1 MPSEFFAGRRTRP
14 AHELRGPRVYST
26 DLHPNLF
33 SPTPLDKQILT
44 TALSLKAKI
53 ITRGLVTINGAHFL
67 SPQAIRFFAEHPDFI
82 ECPNIVTAFRE
93 DKKDFGDFVS
103 NYEKRYQTAGI
114 TSAELNAHVDL
125 LNEKVTTLLPWKLE
139 DVGEKY
145 RTLVLRGLQNPNSSI
160 RHRLMN
166 DAGLDDTS
174 MNTLIQ
180 KLREEVN
187 LSDHLGMQTYLEEQ
201 SKEVQEH
208 LRPFTTSCY
217 HIIGVGV
224 VNCETGT
231 DLQPLADY
239 KAEEMLRND
248 VEDSNYD
255 EFGVFRRFYEIAMEA
270 IDASIMP
277 ESVLRALTFED
288 ASRFGTRLHE
298 SEFVPRYESV
308 IQRFAEGLKQKSDA
322 AAIEQLDIEAFTNDI
337 EELSRLF
344 EEEIDKELDEYKT
357 KYQDE
362 KRSGVVAAIWR
373 AKASTPSR
381 SSGTL
386 KPSSKPPTRRLISL
400 RTAGSPIR
408 AEPRK
413 WRSKWRV
420 KNVTKSSRP
429 SSITQILAKRPRFWM
444 PRRSSA
450 NSTSSA
456 QAALNRSSP
465 RGSRSVPVQ

>member
-103 NYEKRYQTAGI
+103 NYEKSYQTAGI
-114 TSAELNAHVDL
+114 TSAELKTHVDL

-139 DVGEKY
+139 GVGEKY
-145 RTLVLRGLQNPNSSI
+145 RTLVLHGLQNPNSSI

-166 DAGLDDTS
+166 DAGLDDTG

-180 KLREEVN
+180 KLREEVD

-231 DLQPLADY
+231 DLQPLANY

-255 EFGVFRRFYEIAMEA
+255 EFGVFRRFFEIAMEA
-270 IDASIMP
+270 IDASIIP
-277 ESVLRALTFED
+277 ESALQALTFED
-288 ASRFGTRLHE
+288 ASRFGTRLHD
-298 SEFVPRYESV
+298 SEFAPRYESL
-308 IQRFAEGLKQKSDA
+308 IQRFADGLKQENDA
-322 AAIEQLDIEAFTNDI
+322 AAIEQLDIEALKSDVET
-337 EELSRLF
+337 LSRVF
-344 EEEIDKELDEYKT
+344 EEEVDKELDEYKT
-357 KYQDE
+357 KYHNE
-362 KRSGVVAAIWR
+362 EISNVVAASRDLANKGIDAIPVIGNVKTVVETADSALDLLENSWLAFKSR
-373 AKASTPSR
+373 TTKEALKMARDKRNEEIKTLVDNANISKKAP
-381 SSGTL
+381 L
-386 KPSSKPPTRRLISL
+386 LD
-400 RTAGSPIR
+400 A
-408 AEPRK
+408 
-413 WRSKWRV
+413 
-420 KNVTKSSRP
+420 
-429 SSITQILAKRPRFWM
+429 
-444 PRRSSA
+444 
-450 NSTSSA
+450 
-456 QAALNRSSP
+456 AALLSDLYLARAG
-465 RGSRSVPVQ
+465 RA